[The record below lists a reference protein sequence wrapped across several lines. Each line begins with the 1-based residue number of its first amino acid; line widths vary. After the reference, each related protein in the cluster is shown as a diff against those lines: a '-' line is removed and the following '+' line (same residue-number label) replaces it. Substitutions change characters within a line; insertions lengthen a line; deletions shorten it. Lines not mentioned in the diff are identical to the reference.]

1 MTTSTKI
8 LKATLNIFAICILT
22 VLTQIGGIVFLLS
35 ILTNKW
41 TDKWTNNK
49 YIRTTY
55 RFGTFLLLYS
65 LITFL
70 IVPVIA
76 KPLGRVPLPLT
87 ETKHLQPLNILSCI
101 LNRNYVR
108 EEVKEIAYKVAE
120 KMNQQFPGTTCNYL
134 EANFPFING
143 FPLMPHRSHDDG
155 KKLDLAF
162 FYRKSSTGEQCNECP
177 SPIGYGICEEPFPN
191 EENTA
196 RSCAQKGYWQYSLLK
211 NTMPQYNKKNF
222 VFDHERTKY
231 LANLFATEKNIEKIF
246 IEPHL
251 KKRLNLTSSKV
262 RFHGCKA
269 VRHDDHLHVQIK

>member
-1 MTTSTKI
+1 MKTSNKI

-22 VLTQIGGIVFLLS
+22 VLTQIGGVVFLLS

-41 TDKWTNNK
+41 TNKWTKNK
-49 YIRTTY
+49 YIKTTY

-65 LITFL
+65 LISFL

-76 KPLGRVPLPLT
+76 KPLGRVRLPLT
-87 ETKHLQPLNILSCI
+87 ETNHLQPLNILSCI

-108 EEVKEIAYKVAE
+108 VEVKEIAYKVAV
-120 KMNQQFPGTTCNYL
+120 KMNNQFPGTTCNYL

-177 SPIGYGICEEPFPN
+177 SPIGYGICEEPLPN

-211 NTMPQYNKKNF
+211 NTMLLPREWKK
-222 VFDHERTKY
+222 
-231 LANLFATEKNIEKIF
+231 
-246 IEPHL
+246 
-251 KKRLNLTSSKV
+251 
-262 RFHGCKA
+262 
-269 VRHDDHLHVQIK
+269 